1 MRRGTA
7 TPEAILGLAALAL
20 VVAAAFAL
28 AQALAVVWGVQR
40 AAEAA
45 LLEVRL
51 RGTGADPEGAARAA
65 LSGTPLLPMDPSGPA
80 VAVAADPPD
89 PSAWRFGA
97 RVRLSVS
104 AAWTAGGGASAP
116 AGSFGFRRPLRVRG
130 GVAAMR
136 RGSVGTVYAFVLFA
150 RLALTR
156 AAVSVGR
163 LLEARAPGRRRKSWP
178 RPWPASRP
186 PGPSRSSRGA
196 R

>member
-1 MRRGTA
+1 VRRGTA
-7 TPEAILGLAALAL
+7 TPEAILGLAALVL

-65 LSGTPLLPMDPSGPA
+65 LSGTPLLPLDPSGPA

-97 RVRLSVS
+97 RVCLSVS
-104 AAWTAGGGASAP
+104 AAWTAGGGLLPPRDLSASAVRC
-116 AGSFGFRRPLRVRG
+116 GFV
-130 GVAAMR
+130 
-136 RGSVGTVYAFVLFA
+136 
-150 RLALTR
+150 
-156 AAVSVGR
+156 
-163 LLEARAPGRRRKSWP
+163 EAWP
-178 RPWPASRP
+178 P
-186 PGPSRSSRGA
+186 
-196 R
+196 